1 MSKKNKSS
9 NKIIKKL
16 TSRYRMLIVN
26 EETFEEQ
33 FQFRLSRLNVIIVS
47 IFLFSIFSVG
57 LFFTIAYTPLR
68 EYIPGY
74 DSSEIRKNAIEN
86 LFITDSLINI
96 YEKNSRYL
104 NSVKKVLTGEN
115 LDESFFS
122 NNNLE
127 NDSIVEKFSELI
139 KGNKADSILRKIV
152 DQEDKYNFDQN
163 EAFKSNLFLNP
174 PARGPISQEFNVKEE
189 HFAVDIVLE
198 ENSPIKSIA
207 DGTVIFSEWTA
218 QTGYVIIVRHNYG
231 FMSVYKHNSS
241 LSKKQGE
248 LVLTGEVIAAAGN
261 TGEYSTGSH
270 LHFELWLEGYPMD
283 PKQFLNFD

>member
-16 TSRYRMLIVN
+16 TSRYRMLVVN

-33 FQFRLSRLNVIIVS
+33 FQFRLSRLNVIIFSV
-47 IFLFSIFSVG
+47 FMFSILSIG
-57 LFFTIAYTPLR
+57 LFFVIAYTPIR

-96 YEKNSRYL
+96 YEKNARYL
-104 NSVKKVLTGEN
+104 KSVKNVLTGKSLE
-115 LDESFFS
+115 ESFFT
-122 NNNLE
+122 NIDLE
-127 NDSIVEKFSELI
+127 KDSLGEKFNEVI
-139 KGNKADSILRKIV
+139 KGNKADSILRKVV

-163 EAFKSNLFLNP
+163 QILNSNVFLNA
-174 PARGPISQEFNVKEE
+174 PAKGPISQKFNIKEE

-198 ENSPIKSIA
+198 ENFPVKSIA
-207 DGTVIFSEWTA
+207 DGTVIFSEWTVE
-218 QTGYVIIVRHNYG
+218 TGYVIIVRHNYG

-248 LVLTGEVIAAAGN
+248 FVLAGEVIAAAGN
-261 TGEYSTGSH
+261 TGEYSTGWH

-283 PKQFLNFD
+283 PEEFFNFD

>member
-1 MSKKNKSS
+1 MSKKNKQS
-9 NKIIKKL
+9 NKIINKL
-16 TSRYRMLIVN
+16 TSRYRMLVVN

-33 FQFRLSRLNVIIVS
+33 FQFSLSRLNVIIVS
-47 IFLFSIFSVG
+47 IFVFSIFSVG

-96 YEKNSRYL
+96 YKKNSRYL
-104 NSVKKVLTGEN
+104 NSVKNVLTGEN
-115 LDESFFS
+115 LDESFIT

-127 NDSIVEKFSELI
+127 KDSLTDEFNELI

-152 DQEDKYNFDQN
+152 DQEDKYNIDQN
-163 EAFKSNLFLNP
+163 FLLNTKVFLNA
-174 PARGPISQEFNVKEE
+174 PAKGPISQGFNMKEE

-198 ENSPIKSIA
+198 ENYPIKSIA

-218 QTGYVIIVRHNYG
+218 QTGYVIIIIHNYG

-248 LVLTGEVIAAAGN
+248 LVLAGEVIATAGN
-261 TGEYSTGSH
+261 TGEYTTGWH
-270 LHFELWLEGYPMD
+270 LHFELWLEGYPMN
-283 PKQFLNFD
+283 PEQFLNFN

>member
-16 TSRYRMLIVN
+16 TSRYRMLVVN

-33 FQFRLSRLNVIIVS
+33 FQFRLSRLNVIIAT
-47 IFLFSIFSVG
+47 IFLFSIFSLG

-74 DSSEIRKNAIEN
+74 DSSKIRKNAIEN
-86 LFITDSLINI
+86 LFITDSLISI
-96 YEKNSRYL
+96 YEINSRYL
-104 NSVKKVLTGEN
+104 NSVKNVLTGEN
-115 LDESFFS
+115 LDESFFT
-122 NNNLE
+122 NNIIE
-127 NDSIVEKFSELI
+127 EDSLTEKFTEFI

-163 EAFKSNLFLNP
+163 SIINSKLYLNA
-174 PARGPISQEFNVKEE
+174 PAKGPISQKFNIKEE
-189 HFAVDIVLE
+189 HFAVDIVLK
-198 ENSPIKSIA
+198 ENYPIKSIA
-207 DGTVIFSEWTA
+207 NGTVIFSEWTA
-218 QTGYVIIVRHNYG
+218 QTGYVIIIRHNYG
-231 FMSVYKHNSS
+231 FTSVYKHNSS

-248 LVLTGEVIAAAGN
+248 LVLAGEVIAAAGN
-261 TGEYSTGSH
+261 TGEYSTGWH

-283 PKQFLNFD
+283 PEQFLNFN

>member
-1 MSKKNKSS
+1 MSKKNKQS
-9 NKIIKKL
+9 NKIINKL
-16 TSRYRMLIVN
+16 TSRYRMLVVN

-47 IFLFSIFSVG
+47 IFVFSIFSVG

-96 YEKNSRYL
+96 YKKNSRYL
-104 NSVKKVLTGEN
+104 NSVKNVLTGEN
-115 LDESFFS
+115 LDESFIT

-127 NDSIVEKFSELI
+127 KDSLTDGFNELI

-152 DQEDKYNFDQN
+152 DQEDKYNIDQN
-163 EAFKSNLFLNP
+163 FLLNTKVFLNA
-174 PARGPISQEFNVKEE
+174 PAKGPISQGFNMKEE

-198 ENSPIKSIA
+198 ENYPIKSIA

-218 QTGYVIIVRHNYG
+218 QTGYVIIIIHNYG

-248 LVLTGEVIAAAGN
+248 LVLAGEVIATAGN
-261 TGEYSTGSH
+261 TGEYTTGWH
-270 LHFELWLEGYPMD
+270 LHFELWLEGYPMN
-283 PKQFLNFD
+283 PEQFLNFN

>member
-1 MSKKNKSS
+1 MSKKNKQS
-9 NKIIKKL
+9 NKIINKL
-16 TSRYRMLIVN
+16 TSRYRMLVVN

-47 IFLFSIFSVG
+47 IFVFSFFSVG

-96 YEKNSRYL
+96 YKKNSRYL

-115 LDESFFS
+115 LDESFIKK
-122 NNNLE
+122 NNLE
-127 NDSIVEKFSELI
+127 KDSLTDEFNQLI
-139 KGNKADSILRKIV
+139 KVNKADSILRKIV
-152 DQEDKYNFDQN
+152 DQEDKYNIDQN
-163 EAFKSNLFLNP
+163 FLLNTKVFLNA
-174 PARGPISQEFNVKEE
+174 PAKGPISQGFNMKEE

-198 ENSPIKSIA
+198 ENYPIKSIA

-218 QTGYVIIVRHNYG
+218 QTGHVIIIIHNYG

-248 LVLTGEVIAAAGN
+248 LVLAGEVIAAAGN
-261 TGEYSTGSH
+261 TGEYSTGWH
-270 LHFELWLEGYPMD
+270 LHFELWLDGYPMN
-283 PKQFLNFD
+283 PEQFLNFN

>member
-1 MSKKNKSS
+1 MSKKNKQS
-9 NKIIKKL
+9 NKIINKL
-16 TSRYRMLIVN
+16 TSRYRMLVVN

-47 IFLFSIFSVG
+47 IFVFSIFSVG

-96 YEKNSRYL
+96 YKKNSRYL

-115 LDESFFS
+115 LDESFITK
-122 NNNLE
+122 NNLE
-127 NDSIVEKFSELI
+127 KDSLTDKFNELI

-152 DQEDKYNFDQN
+152 DQEDKYNIDQN
-163 EAFKSNLFLNP
+163 FLLNTKVFLNP
-174 PARGPISQEFNVKEE
+174 PAKGPISQGFNMKEE

-198 ENSPIKSIA
+198 ENYPIKSIA

-218 QTGYVIIVRHNYG
+218 QTGHVIIIIHNYG

-248 LVLTGEVIAAAGN
+248 LVLAGEVIAAAGN
-261 TGEYSTGSH
+261 TGEYSTGWH
-270 LHFELWLEGYPMD
+270 LHFELWLDGYPMN
-283 PKQFLNFD
+283 PEQFLNFN

>member
-1 MSKKNKSS
+1 MSKKNKPS

-33 FQFRLSRLNVIIVS
+33 LQFRLSRLNVIIAL
-47 IFLFSIFSVG
+47 IIIISIFSLG
-57 LFFTIAYTPLR
+57 LFFTIAYTPIR

-74 DSSEIRKNAIEN
+74 DSSEIRKKAIEN
-86 LFITDSLINI
+86 IFITDSLINI
-96 YEKNSRYL
+96 YEKNFQYL
-104 NSVKKVLTGEN
+104 NSVRKVLIGEN
-115 LDESFFS
+115 LDQSFFNS
-122 NNNLE
+122 NKLE
-127 NDSIVEKFSELI
+127 KDSLDKRFNELI
-139 KGNKADSILRKIV
+139 KGNKADSILRRIV

-163 EAFKSNLFLNP
+163 AALNTNLFLRS
-174 PARGPISQEFNVKEE
+174 PAKGPISQGFNIKEE

-198 ENSPIKSIA
+198 ENKPIKSIA

-218 QTGYVIIVRHNYG
+218 QTGYVIIIRHNYG

-248 LVLTGEVIAAAGN
+248 LVLAGEVIASAGN
-261 TGEYSTGSH
+261 TGEYSTGWH

-283 PKQFLNFD
+283 PIKFLNFE

>member
-1 MSKKNKSS
+1 MSKKKNSS

-16 TSRYRMLIVN
+16 TSRYRMLVVN

-96 YEKNSRYL
+96 YKKNSRYL

-122 NNNLE
+122 NNNFE
-127 NDSIVEKFSELI
+127 KDSIIEKFSELT

-152 DQEDKYNFDQN
+152 EEEDKTRI
-163 EAFKSNLFLNP
+163 FKLKDKRKINNQLINSLNLNK
-174 PARGPISQEFNVKEE
+174 N
-189 HFAVDIVLE
+189 IVL
-198 ENSPIKSIA
+198 
-207 DGTVIFSEWTA
+207 
-218 QTGYVIIVRHNYG
+218 H
-231 FMSVYKHNSS
+231 
-241 LSKKQGE
+241 
-248 LVLTGEVIAAAGN
+248 
-261 TGEYSTGSH
+261 
-270 LHFELWLEGYPMD
+270 
-283 PKQFLNFD
+283 

>member
-16 TSRYRMLIVN
+16 TSRYRLLVVN

-33 FQFRLSRLNVIIVS
+33 FQFRLSRLNVIIFSVF
-47 IFLFSIFSVG
+47 IFSIFSIG
-57 LFFTIAYTPLR
+57 LFFVIAYTPIR

-96 YEKNSRYL
+96 YEKNTRYL
-104 NSVKKVLTGEN
+104 KSVKKVLTGKN
-115 LDESFFS
+115 LDESFFV
-122 NNNLE
+122 NIDLE
-127 NDSIVEKFSELI
+127 KDSLGEKFNELI
-139 KGNKADSILRKIV
+139 KGNKADSILRKVV

-163 EAFKSNLFLNP
+163 AILNSNVFLNA
-174 PARGPISQEFNVKEE
+174 PAKGPISQKFNIKEE

-198 ENSPIKSIA
+198 ENFPVKSIA

-231 FMSVYKHNSS
+231 YMSVYKHNSS

-248 LVLTGEVIAAAGN
+248 VVLAGEVIAAAGN
-261 TGEYSTGSH
+261 TGEYSTGWH

-283 PKQFLNFD
+283 PEEFFNFD

>member
-86 LFITDSLINI
+86 LFVTDSLINI

>member
-1 MSKKNKSS
+1 MSKKNKQS
-9 NKIIKKL
+9 NKIINKL
-16 TSRYRMLIVN
+16 TSRYRMLVVN

-96 YEKNSRYL
+96 NEKNFKYL

-122 NNNLE
+122 NNNFE
-127 NDSIVEKFSELI
+127 KDSISEKFSELI

-152 DQEDKYNFDQN
+152 EEEDKYNIDQN
-163 EAFKSNLFLNP
+163 FLLNSKVFLNP
-174 PARGPISQEFNVKEE
+174 PAIGPISQGFNIKEE
-189 HFAVDIVLE
+189 HFAVDIVLK
-198 ENSPIKSIA
+198 ENYPIKSIA

-218 QTGYVIIVRHNYG
+218 QTGYVIIIIHNYG

-248 LVLTGEVIAAAGN
+248 LVLAGEVIAAAGN
-261 TGEYSTGSH
+261 TGEYSTGWH
-270 LHFELWLEGYPMD
+270 LHFELWLDGYPMD
-283 PKQFLNFD
+283 PEQFLNFN

>member
-16 TSRYRMLIVN
+16 TSRYRLLVVN

-47 IFLFSIFSVG
+47 IFIFSIFSIG
-57 LFFTIAYTPLR
+57 LFFVIAYTPIR

-96 YEKNSRYL
+96 YEKNTRYL
-104 NSVKKVLTGEN
+104 KSVKKVLTGKN
-115 LDESFFS
+115 LDESFFA
-122 NNNLE
+122 NIDLE
-127 NDSIVEKFSELI
+127 KDSLGEKVNELI
-139 KGNKADSILRKIV
+139 KGNKADSILRKVV

-163 EAFKSNLFLNP
+163 AILNSNVFLNA
-174 PARGPISQEFNVKEE
+174 PAKGLISQKFNIKEE

-198 ENSPIKSIA
+198 ENFPVKSIA

-248 LVLTGEVIAAAGN
+248 VVLAGEVIAAAGN
-261 TGEYSTGSH
+261 TGEYSTGWH

-283 PKQFLNFD
+283 PEEFFNFD

>member
-1 MSKKNKSS
+1 MSKKNKLL

-33 FQFRLSRLNVIIVS
+33 LQFRLSRLNVIVALI
-47 IFLFSIFSVG
+47 IIISIFSLG
-57 LFFTIAYTPLR
+57 LFFTIAYTPIR

-74 DSSEIRKNAIEN
+74 DSSEIRKKAIEN
-86 LFITDSLINI
+86 VFITDSLINI
-96 YEKNSRYL
+96 YEKNLQYL
-104 NSVKKVLTGEN
+104 NSVRKVLIGEN
-115 LDESFFS
+115 LDQSFFNS
-122 NNNLE
+122 NKLE
-127 NDSIVEKFSELI
+127 KDSLDKRFTELI

-163 EAFKSNLFLNP
+163 SVLNTKLFLSS
-174 PARGPISQEFNVKEE
+174 PAKGPISQGFDIKEE

-198 ENSPIKSIA
+198 ENTPIKSIA

-218 QTGYVIIVRHNYG
+218 QTGYVIIIRHNYG

-248 LVLTGEVIAAAGN
+248 LVLAAEVIASAGN
-261 TGEYSTGSH
+261 TGEYSTGWH
-270 LHFELWLEGYPMD
+270 LHFELWIEGYPMD
-283 PKQFLNFD
+283 PLKVLNFE

>member
-1 MSKKNKSS
+1 MSKINKSS

-16 TSRYRMLIVN
+16 TSRYRMLVVN

-33 FQFRLSRLNVIIVS
+33 FQFRLSRLNVIIFSV
-47 IFLFSIFSVG
+47 FMFSIFSIVI
-57 LFFTIAYTPLR
+57 FFIIGYTPIR

-96 YEKNSRYL
+96 YQKNARYL
-104 NSVKKVLTGEN
+104 KSVKKVLTGKN
-115 LDESFFS
+115 LDESFFK
-122 NNNLE
+122 NIDLE
-127 NDSIVEKFSELI
+127 KDSLGEKFNELI
-139 KGNKADSILRKIV
+139 KGNKADSILRKVV

-163 EAFKSNLFLNP
+163 VILNSKVFLNA
-174 PARGPISQEFNVKEE
+174 PAKGPISQKFNIKEE
-189 HFAVDIVLE
+189 HFAVDIVLK
-198 ENSPIKSIA
+198 ENFPVKSIA

-248 LVLTGEVIAAAGN
+248 FVLAGEVIAAAGN
-261 TGEYSTGSH
+261 TGEYSTGWH

-283 PKQFLNFD
+283 PEEFFNFD

>member
-16 TSRYRMLIVN
+16 TSRYRMLVVN

-115 LDESFFS
+115 LDESFFL

-127 NDSIVEKFSELI
+127 NDSIVENFSELI

-152 DQEDKYNFDQN
+152 DEEDKYNIDQN
-163 EAFKSNLFLNP
+163 FLLNSKGFLNS
-174 PARGPISQEFNVKEE
+174 PAKGPISQGFNIKDE
-189 HFAVDIVLE
+189 HFAVDIVLK
-198 ENSPIKSIA
+198 ENYPIKSIA
-207 DGTVIFSEWTA
+207 DGTVIFSEWTS
-218 QTGYVIIVRHNYG
+218 QTGYVIIIIHNYG
-231 FMSVYKHNSS
+231 LMSVYKHNSS

-248 LVLTGEVIAAAGN
+248 LVLAGEVIAAAGN
-261 TGEYSTGSH
+261 TGEYSTGWH
-270 LHFELWLEGYPMD
+270 LHFELWLDGYPMD
-283 PKQFLNFD
+283 PEQFLNFN

>member
-1 MSKKNKSS
+1 
-9 NKIIKKL
+9 
-16 TSRYRMLIVN
+16 MLVVN

-33 FQFRLSRLNVIIVS
+33 FQFRLSRLNVIIFSVF
-47 IFLFSIFSVG
+47 IFSIFSIG
-57 LFFTIAYTPLR
+57 LFFVIAYTPIR

-96 YEKNSRYL
+96 YENNARYL
-104 NSVKKVLTGEN
+104 KSVKNVLTGKN
-115 LDESFFS
+115 LEESFFTNIDIEKES
-122 NNNLE
+122 LG
-127 NDSIVEKFSELI
+127 EKFNEVI
-139 KGNKADSILRKIV
+139 KVNKADSILRKVV

-163 EAFKSNLFLNP
+163 SILNSNVFLNA
-174 PARGPISQEFNVKEE
+174 PAKGPISQKFNIKEE

-198 ENSPIKSIA
+198 ENFPIKSIA

-218 QTGYVIIVRHNYG
+218 ETGYVIIVRHNYG
-231 FMSVYKHNSS
+231 FMSVYKHNSN

-248 LVLTGEVIAAAGN
+248 FVLAGEVIAAAGN
-261 TGEYSTGSH
+261 TGEYSTGWH

-283 PKQFLNFD
+283 PEEFFNFD

>member
-16 TSRYRMLIVN
+16 TSRYRLLVVN

-33 FQFRLSRLNVIIVS
+33 FQFRLSRLNVIIFS
-47 IFLFSIFSVG
+47 IFIFSIFSIGV
-57 LFFTIAYTPLR
+57 FFVIAYTPIR

-96 YEKNSRYL
+96 YEKNTRYL
-104 NSVKKVLTGEN
+104 KSVKKVLTGKN
-115 LDESFFS
+115 LDESFFA
-122 NNNLE
+122 NIDLE
-127 NDSIVEKFSELI
+127 KDSLGEKFNELI
-139 KGNKADSILRKIV
+139 KGNKADSILRKVV

-163 EAFKSNLFLNP
+163 AILNSNVFLNA
-174 PARGPISQEFNVKEE
+174 PAKGPISQKFNIKEE

-198 ENSPIKSIA
+198 ENFPVKSIA

-248 LVLTGEVIAAAGN
+248 VVLAGEVIATAGN
-261 TGEYSTGSH
+261 TGEYSTGWH

-283 PKQFLNFD
+283 PEEFFNFD

>member
-152 DQEDKYNFDQN
+152 DEEDKYNIDQN
-163 EAFKSNLFLNP
+163 FLLNSKGFLNS
-174 PARGPISQEFNVKEE
+174 PAKGPISQGFNIKDE
-189 HFAVDIVLE
+189 HFAVDIVLK
-198 ENSPIKSIA
+198 ENYPIKSIA
-207 DGTVIFSEWTA
+207 DGTVIFSEWTS
-218 QTGYVIIVRHNYG
+218 QTGYVIIIIHNYG

-241 LSKKQGE
+241 LSKKQGD
-248 LVLTGEVIAAAGN
+248 LVLAGEVIAAAGN
-261 TGEYSTGSH
+261 TGEYSTGWH
-270 LHFELWLEGYPMD
+270 LHFELWLDGYPMD
-283 PKQFLNFD
+283 PEQFLNFN

>member
-1 MSKKNKSS
+1 MSKKNKQS
-9 NKIIKKL
+9 NKIINKL
-16 TSRYRMLIVN
+16 TSRYRMLVVN

-33 FQFRLSRLNVIIVS
+33 FQFSLSRLNVIIVS
-47 IFLFSIFSVG
+47 IFVFSIFSVG

-96 YEKNSRYL
+96 YKKNSRYL

-115 LDESFFS
+115 LDESFIT

-127 NDSIVEKFSELI
+127 KDSLTDGFNELI

-152 DQEDKYNFDQN
+152 DQEDKYNIDQN
-163 EAFKSNLFLNP
+163 FLLNTKVFLNA
-174 PARGPISQEFNVKEE
+174 PAKGPISQGFNMKEE

-198 ENSPIKSIA
+198 ENYPIKSIA

-218 QTGYVIIVRHNYG
+218 QTGYVIIIIHNYG

-248 LVLTGEVIAAAGN
+248 LVLAGEVIATAGN
-261 TGEYSTGSH
+261 TGEYTTGWH
-270 LHFELWLEGYPMD
+270 LHFELWLDGYPMN
-283 PKQFLNFD
+283 PEQFLNFN

>member
-1 MSKKNKSS
+1 MSKKNKSP

-16 TSRYRMLIVN
+16 TSRYRMLVVN

-33 FQFRLSRLNVIIVS
+33 FQFRLSRLNVIIAT
-47 IFLFSIFSVG
+47 IFLFSIFSLG

-74 DSSEIRKNAIEN
+74 DSSKIRKNAIEN

-96 YEKNSRYL
+96 YEINSRYL

-115 LDESFFS
+115 LDESFFT
-122 NNNLE
+122 NNNIE
-127 NDSIVEKFSELI
+127 EDSLSEKFTEFI

-163 EAFKSNLFLNP
+163 SIINSKLYLNA
-174 PARGPISQEFNVKEE
+174 PAKGPISQKFNIKDE

-198 ENSPIKSIA
+198 ENYPIKSIA

-231 FMSVYKHNSS
+231 FTSVYKHNSN

-248 LVLTGEVIAAAGN
+248 LVLAGEVIAAAGN
-261 TGEYSTGSH
+261 TGEYSTGWH

-283 PKQFLNFD
+283 PEQFLNFN

>member
-1 MSKKNKSS
+1 MSKKNKLS
-9 NKIIKKL
+9 NKLIKKL
-16 TSRYRMLIVN
+16 TSRYRMLVVN

-47 IFLFSIFSVG
+47 VFLFSIFSTA
-57 LFFTIAYTPLR
+57 LFFLIAYTPIR

-74 DSSEIRKNAIEN
+74 DSSEIRKKAIEN
-86 LFITDSLINI
+86 LFIADSLISI
-96 YEKNSRYL
+96 YEKNTRYL

-115 LDESFFS
+115 LDESFF
-122 NNNLE
+122 NEDILKKIPE
-127 NDSIVEKFSELI
+127 DKEFKKLI
-139 KGNKADSILRKIV
+139 KGNEADSILRKIV

-163 EAFKSNLFLNP
+163 SILNIDLLLRS
-174 PARGPISQEFNVKEE
+174 PAKGPISQGFNINGE

-198 ENSPIKSIA
+198 ENAPVKSIA

-248 LVLTGEVIAAAGN
+248 LVLAGEVIAFAGN
-261 TGEYSTGSH
+261 TGEYSTGWH

-283 PKQFLNFD
+283 PVKFLNFN

>member
-1 MSKKNKSS
+1 MSKKNKQS
-9 NKIIKKL
+9 NKIINKL
-16 TSRYRMLIVN
+16 TSRYRMLVVN

-47 IFLFSIFSVG
+47 IFVFSFFSVG

-96 YEKNSRYL
+96 YKKNSRYL

-115 LDESFFS
+115 LDESFIT

-127 NDSIVEKFSELI
+127 KDSLTDEFNELI

-152 DQEDKYNFDQN
+152 DQEDKYNIDQN
-163 EAFKSNLFLNP
+163 FLLNTKVFLNA
-174 PARGPISQEFNVKEE
+174 PAKGPISQGFNMKEE

-198 ENSPIKSIA
+198 ENYPIKSIA

-218 QTGYVIIVRHNYG
+218 QTGYVIIIIHNYG

-248 LVLTGEVIAAAGN
+248 LVLAGEVIAAAGN
-261 TGEYSTGSH
+261 TGEYSTGWH
-270 LHFELWLEGYPMD
+270 LHFELWLDGYPMN
-283 PKQFLNFD
+283 PEQFLNFN

>member
-1 MSKKNKSS
+1 MSKKNKPS

-33 FQFRLSRLNVIIVS
+33 LQFRLSRLNVIAALI
-47 IFLFSIFSVG
+47 IIISIFSLG
-57 LFFTIAYTPLR
+57 LFFTIAYTPIR

-74 DSSEIRKNAIEN
+74 DSSEIRKKAIEN
-86 LFITDSLINI
+86 VFITDSLIKI
-96 YEKNSRYL
+96 YEKNFQYL
-104 NSVKKVLTGEN
+104 NSVRKVLIGEN
-115 LDESFFS
+115 LDQSFFNS
-122 NNNLE
+122 NKLE
-127 NDSIVEKFSELI
+127 KDSLDKRFNELI
-139 KGNKADSILRKIV
+139 KGNKADSILRRIV

-163 EAFKSNLFLNP
+163 AVLNTNLFLRP
-174 PARGPISQEFNVKEE
+174 PAKGPISQGFNIKEE

-198 ENSPIKSIA
+198 ENKPIKSIA

-218 QTGYVIIVRHNYG
+218 QTGYVIIIRHNYD

-248 LVLTGEVIAAAGN
+248 LVLAGEVIASAGN
-261 TGEYSTGSH
+261 TGEYSTGWH

-283 PKQFLNFD
+283 PVKFLNFE

>member
-1 MSKKNKSS
+1 MSKKNKPS

-16 TSRYRMLIVN
+16 TSRYRMLVVN

-74 DSSEIRKNAIEN
+74 DSSEIRINAIEN

-115 LDESFFS
+115 LDESFFQ
-122 NNNLE
+122 
-127 NDSIVEKFSELI
+127 II
-139 KGNKADSILRKIV
+139 ILKTI
-152 DQEDKYNFDQN
+152 
-163 EAFKSNLFLNP
+163 
-174 PARGPISQEFNVKEE
+174 
-189 HFAVDIVLE
+189 
-198 ENSPIKSIA
+198 
-207 DGTVIFSEWTA
+207 
-218 QTGYVIIVRHNYG
+218 
-231 FMSVYKHNSS
+231 
-241 LSKKQGE
+241 
-248 LVLTGEVIAAAGN
+248 
-261 TGEYSTGSH
+261 
-270 LHFELWLEGYPMD
+270 
-283 PKQFLNFD
+283 QF

>member
-9 NKIIKKL
+9 NKIFKKL
-16 TSRYRMLIVN
+16 TSRYRMLVVN

-47 IFLFSIFSVG
+47 IFLFSIFSG
-57 LFFTIAYTPLR
+57 GIFFTIAYTPLR

-122 NNNLE
+122 NNNFE
-127 NDSIVEKFSELI
+127 KDSIVEKFSELI

-152 DQEDKYNFDQN
+152 DEEDKYNIDQN
-163 EAFKSNLFLNP
+163 FLLNSKVFLSS
-174 PARGPISQEFNVKEE
+174 PAKGPISQGFNIKDE
-189 HFAVDIVLE
+189 HFAVDIVLK
-198 ENSPIKSIA
+198 ENYPIKSIA
-207 DGTVIFSEWTA
+207 DGTVIFSEWTS
-218 QTGYVIIVRHNYG
+218 QTGYVIIIIHNYG

-248 LVLTGEVIAAAGN
+248 LVLAGEVIAAAGN
-261 TGEYSTGSH
+261 TGEYSTGWH
-270 LHFELWLEGYPMD
+270 LHFELWLDGYPMD
-283 PKQFLNFD
+283 PEQFLNFN

>member
-1 MSKKNKSS
+1 MSKKNKQS
-9 NKIIKKL
+9 NKIINKL
-16 TSRYRMLIVN
+16 TSRYRMLVVN

-33 FQFRLSRLNVIIVS
+33 FQFRLSRLNVIILS
-47 IFLFSIFSVG
+47 IFVFSIFSVG

-96 YEKNSRYL
+96 YKKNSRYL

-115 LDESFFS
+115 LDESFIT

-127 NDSIVEKFSELI
+127 KDSLTEEFNELI

-152 DQEDKYNFDQN
+152 DQEDKYNIDQN
-163 EAFKSNLFLNP
+163 FLLNTKVFLNA
-174 PARGPISQEFNVKEE
+174 PAKGPISQGFNMKEE

-198 ENSPIKSIA
+198 ENYPIKSIA

-218 QTGYVIIVRHNYG
+218 QTGYVIIIIHNYG

-248 LVLTGEVIAAAGN
+248 LVLAGEVIAAAGN
-261 TGEYSTGSH
+261 TGEYSTGWH
-270 LHFELWLEGYPMD
+270 LHFELWLDGYPMN
-283 PKQFLNFD
+283 PEQFLNFN

>member
-16 TSRYRMLIVN
+16 TSRYRMLVVN

-86 LFITDSLINI
+86 LFITDSLIIIN
-96 YEKNSRYL
+96 EKNFKYL

-122 NNNLE
+122 NNNFE
-127 NDSIVEKFSELI
+127 KDSISEKFSELI

-152 DQEDKYNFDQN
+152 EEEDKYNIDQN
-163 EAFKSNLFLNP
+163 FLSNSKVFLNP
-174 PARGPISQEFNVKEE
+174 PAIGPISQGFNIKEE
-189 HFAVDIVLE
+189 HFAVDIVLK
-198 ENSPIKSIA
+198 ENYPIKSIA

-218 QTGYVIIVRHNYG
+218 QTGYVIIIIHNYG

-248 LVLTGEVIAAAGN
+248 LVLAGEVIAAAGN
-261 TGEYSTGSH
+261 TGEYSTGWH
-270 LHFELWLEGYPMD
+270 LHFELWLDGYPMN
-283 PKQFLNFD
+283 PEQFLNFN